1 MSAREDLIA
10 GFLAAAGWPGVTPEL
25 LAADASFRRYFRL
38 VRNSES
44 AVLMDAPPPQE
55 NVRAFHQVQRLLLD
69 LGLSAPRPIRVD
81 EAAGLMLLEDLG
93 DRTFT
98 RALAEGAPEGEL
110 YRLAVDLLI
119 ELHGQFSPDRAVAA
133 GLPPYDEAR
142 LLDEALLLIDWYL
155 PALGRAPAPRSREAY
170 IDAWRRV
177 LPAAR
182 GVPDSLVLRDYH
194 VDNLMVVEG
203 RGGVASC
210 GLLDFQD
217 AVLGPVTYDL
227 VSLLEDVRRD
237 VSPAL
242 VSELR
247 ARYLAGFP
255 GLDHAAFAASYAVL
269 GAQRNAKIIGIFT
282 RLCRRDG
289 KPDYLHHIPRTWRLL
304 EGDLAHPALGPV
316 ADWFAR
322 EIPAGARVVP
332 AAEPP
337 S

>member
-1 MSAREDLIA
+1 MSAREALIT
-10 GFLAAAGWPGVTPEL
+10 GFLAAAGWPGVAPKP
-25 LAADASFRRYFRL
+25 LAADASFRRYFR
-38 VRNSES
+38 VERDGES

-55 NVRAFHQVQRLLLD
+55 DLRAFHQVQRLLLD

-119 ELHGQFSPDRAVAA
+119 ALHRQFSPDMTAA
-133 GLPPYDEAR
+133 GGLPPYDDAR
-142 LLDEALLLIDWYL
+142 LLDEALLLTDWYL
-155 PALGRAPAPRSREAY
+155 PALDRAPAPESRDAY
-170 IDAWRRV
+170 IDAWRQV
-177 LPAAR
+177 LAAAR

-237 VSPAL
+237 VSPEL
-242 VSELR
+242 VTELR

-255 GLDHAAFAASYAVL
+255 GLDRAAFEASYAVL

-289 KPDYLHHIPRTWRLL
+289 KPDYLRYIPRTWRLL
-304 EGDLAHPALGPV
+304 EGDLAHPALDPV

-322 EIPAGARVVP
+322 AIPSGARSVP
-332 AAEPP
+332 AAELPA
-337 S
+337 